1 MGCSRTER
9 IDLRQTGRR
18 ILHAA
23 PRPALMTSL
32 PLKLVMTSLPS
43 PPMMTLARLLPM
55 IRWAVSLPVR
65 LIHAVSA
72 EEIAAGR
79 PG

>member
-1 MGCSRTER
+1 MGRSRTER
-9 IDLRQTGRR
+9 IDLRQTALQNFARR
-18 ILHAA
+18 STSAVDDVVAA
-23 PRPALMTSL
+23 ETRDDVVA
-32 PLKLVMTSLPS
+32 S
-43 PPMMTLARLLPM
+43 PPMMTLAPLLPM

-65 LIHAVSA
+65 LIDAVSA